1 MDGTLWAGF
10 SAVAFFRERL
20 VSGRVSP
27 REVAQGLLGT
37 LSFAVGRIGF
47 SGFVTATTSAYRGL
61 AESVLEEIGQEIFEK
76 QMAAQIYPESR
87 ALVKAHQEQGHTLG
101 IVSSATR
108 YQVDPLAR
116 ELGVDIVACTELEVE
131 DGVFTGRVVHPTC
144 FGKGKAVAVERI
156 AQERDLDLDE
166 SYFYT
171 DSRDDLPALESV
183 GRPRPL
189 NPDARLA
196 QIGKDNGWPV
206 RHFGSR
212 GRPGAEAILRTGLSI
227 GSLIPA
233 AMAGISVGLLTG
245 SQREGV
251 NLTGSLWGDIAT
263 ALSGVDVR
271 VQGEEHL
278 WSQRPAVFIFNHQS
292 ALDMP
297 LMLKLVR
304 KDVTGIG
311 KQELRWNPILGPLFR
326 AAGVVFVDR
335 ADSKKAIAALKPAV
349 DALRH
354 GRSLVIAPEG
364 TRTATPRLGRFKK
377 GAFHMAMQAGVP
389 IVPVIFRNA
398 LDALPKHALVVRPA
412 TVEAV
417 VLPPV
422 DTSGWTKESLDAEI
436 EAIRKQYLDVL
447 EG

>member
-1 MDGTLWAGF
+1 VDGTLWAGF

-20 VSGRVSP
+20 VSGRMSP
-27 REVAQGLLGT
+27 RELAEGLLGT

-47 SGFVTATTSAYRGL
+47 SGFVAATTAAYRGL
-61 AESVLEEIGQEIFEK
+61 AESVLEEIGEEIFEK

-108 YQVDPLAR
+108 YQVEPLAR

-131 DGVFTGRVVHPTC
+131 DGVFTGRVLQPTC

-156 AQERDLDLDE
+156 AAERELDLDE
-166 SYFYT
+166 TYFYT

-189 NPDARLA
+189 NPDSRLA

-206 RHFGSR
+206 RRFGSR
-212 GRPGAEAILRTGLSI
+212 GRPGAEAILRTGLVY
-227 GSLIPA
+227 GSLVPA
-233 AMAGISVGLLTG
+233 AAAGLSVGLLTR

-251 NLTGSLWGDIAT
+251 NLTGSLWGDVAI

-292 ALDMP
+292 AIDMP

-311 KQELRWNPILGPLFR
+311 KQELRWNPIFGPLFR

-335 ADSKKAIAALKPAV
+335 ADSKKAIEALKPAV

-354 GRSLVIAPEG
+354 GRSLIIAPEG
-364 TRTATPRLGRFKK
+364 TRTPTPRLARFKK
-377 GAFHMAMQAGVP
+377 GAFHLAMQAGVP
-389 IVPVIFRNA
+389 IVPVVFHNA

-412 TVEAV
+412 TVEV
-417 VLPPV
+417 EVLPPV